1 MLKSINKQSFF
12 IDKGGSSLFEKL
24 RQSKLFFWSA
34 ELLVIATLIFVSSKI
49 NFIFTPIGTFFSTLF
64 APVLVAGFLYYIL
77 NPIVNLL
84 MKTKMKRIFAILIV
98 FLLLI
103 IALVLLLVS
112 VIPSL
117 ISQLSS
123 LASNMPDV
131 FKSVEAWVYQM
142 AELPIFKDFDLT
154 KYIEQLDISY
164 GNIIQQ
170 FISGLSSSLGS
181 IVSTV
186 ASTTIIIVT
195 APFILF
201 YMLKDGDRMVPG
213 IKRFL
218 PKKRQNDIVELLGK
232 LNKTLSSYI
241 SGQAIEC
248 LFVATFT
255 VIGYSLIGVRY
266 AFLFGV
272 IAGITNLIPYLG
284 PYIGLAP
291 AVFVTVFDEPFKAL
305 LCCLVVL
312 IVQQIDGNII
322 YPNVIG
328 KSLQI
333 HPLTIILILLVA
345 GNIAGLLGIF
355 LAVPFYAVCKTIVV
369 HIFQMFR
376 QNKLDEQPILELPDE
391 INSPESKEK

>member
-369 HIFQMFR
+369 HIFQMFH